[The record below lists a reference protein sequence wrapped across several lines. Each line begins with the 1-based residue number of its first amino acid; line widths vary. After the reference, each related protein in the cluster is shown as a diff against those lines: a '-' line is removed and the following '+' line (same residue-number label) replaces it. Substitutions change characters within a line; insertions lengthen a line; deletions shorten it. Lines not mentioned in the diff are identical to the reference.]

1 MTGGFESNVP
11 ARKPRT
17 KIARVISELTS
28 EPGEWGELNET
39 TEPDHRAE
47 SAEPA
52 VSPGPAEPVESFE
65 RAEGAN
71 SDSSDSAQALEDASR
86 AIRSAA
92 LVAPPRSAES
102 EAPAAKAAPRGVP
115 WANAPGPGPA
125 PEWAPP
131 PKQPAAHTA
140 APYTGPLAGG
150 REQIAR
156 LRERLAASAHPATG
170 ALEPQRTADAVRNMV
185 DGLRERLETTVRERT
200 DLARALEEARAAL
213 ARSDADLK
221 RERRARQGFE
231 VQADERRRITED
243 AVAEVEALAA
253 ERDQVLGELTEHRR
267 LESDQTSLLKEV
279 EAALAEREAEQ
290 EEAAHELGEA
300 RDLASL
306 RAAEVADLKTRLQD
320 EAAARSRVE
329 AKCRELEAEIK
340 RLTEA
345 TEALETIEG
354 VLGRLS
360 EARGADDE

>member
-39 TEPDHRAE
+39 TEPDNRAE
-47 SAEPA
+47 SA
-52 VSPGPAEPVESFE
+52 GPVESFE
-65 RAEGAN
+65 RAEGAK
-71 SDSSDSAQALEDASR
+71 SDSSDSAQALEDAPR
-86 AIRSAA
+86 TIRSAA
-92 LVAPPRSAES
+92 LVAHPRSAES
-102 EAPAAKAAPRGVP
+102 EAAAAAMDTPRGVP
-115 WANAPGPGPA
+115 STHAPGPA
-125 PEWAPP
+125 PELAPA
-131 PKQPAAHTA
+131 PKQPAADTA

-185 DGLRERLETTVRERT
+185 DGLRERLETTARERT

-221 RERRARQGFE
+221 RERRARQGLE
-231 VQADERRRITED
+231 AQAEERRRITED

-267 LESDQTSLLKEV
+267 LESEQTSLLKEV

-290 EEAAHELGEA
+290 AEAAREVAEA

-306 RAAEVADLKTRLQD
+306 RAAEIADLKTRLQD

-345 TEALETIEG
+345 TEALEAIEG
-354 VLGRLS
+354 VLGRRS

>member
-28 EPGEWGELNET
+28 EPDEADAT
-39 TEPDHRAE
+39 FE
-47 SAEPA
+47 S
-52 VSPGPAEPVESFE
+52 VE
-65 RAEGAN
+65 RAERAGN
-71 SDSSDSAQALEDASR
+71 RDAAPTYEEAPR

-92 LVAPPRSAES
+92 LVSHSRGGES
-102 EAPAAKAAPRGVP
+102 EAAETREAPRVFPSAQVQAPAAAEPQAPAASATP
-115 WANAPGPGPA
+115 
-125 PEWAPP
+125 APP
-131 PKQPAAHTA
+131 PATAPKQSAADTSV
-140 APYTGPLAGG
+140 PYTGPLAGG

-170 ALEPQRTADAVRNMV
+170 ALEPQRTADAVRDMV
-185 DGLRERLETTVRERT
+185 DGLRERLETTARERT
-200 DLARALEEARAAL
+200 DLAKALEEARSAL
-213 ARSDADLK
+213 ARSEAELK
-221 RERRARQGFE
+221 RERRARQGLE
-231 VQADERRRITED
+231 AQAEERRRITED

-267 LESDQTSLLKEV
+267 LESEQTSLLKEV

-290 EEAAHELGEA
+290 EEAAREVAEA

-306 RAAEVADLKTRLQD
+306 RAAEIADLRMRLQD
-320 EAAARSRVE
+320 EGAARARVE

-345 TEALETIEG
+345 TSALEAIEG
-354 VLGRLS
+354 VLGRRS
-360 EARGADDE
+360 EVSEES

>member
-39 TEPDHRAE
+39 TEPDNRAE
-47 SAEPA
+47 SA
-52 VSPGPAEPVESFE
+52 GPVESFE
-65 RAEGAN
+65 RAEGAK
-71 SDSSDSAQALEDASR
+71 SAGSDSAQALEDAPR
-86 AIRSAA
+86 AVRSAA
-92 LVAPPRSAES
+92 LVAHPRSAER
-102 EAPAAKAAPRGVP
+102 EAA
-115 WANAPGPGPA
+115 
-125 PEWAPP
+125 
-131 PKQPAAHTA
+131 A
-140 APYTGPLAGG
+140 APYAGPLAGG

-170 ALEPQRTADAVRNMV
+170 ALEPQRTADAVRNLV
-185 DGLRERLETTVRERT
+185 DGLRERLETTARERT

-213 ARSDADLK
+213 ARSDTDLK
-221 RERRARQGFE
+221 RERRARQGLE
-231 VQADERRRITED
+231 AQAEERRRITED

-253 ERDQVLGELTEHRR
+253 ERDQVLGELTDHRR
-267 LESDQTSLLKEV
+267 LESEQTSLLKEV

-290 EEAAHELGEA
+290 EEAAREVAEA

-306 RAAEVADLKTRLQD
+306 RAAEIADLKTRLQD

-345 TEALETIEG
+345 TEALEAIEG
-354 VLGRLS
+354 VLGRRS
-360 EARGADDE
+360 EARGAGDE

>member
-39 TEPDHRAE
+39 TEPDNRAE
-47 SAEPA
+47 SA
-52 VSPGPAEPVESFE
+52 GPVESFE
-65 RAEGAN
+65 RAEGAK
-71 SDSSDSAQALEDASR
+71 SAGSDSAQALEDAPR
-86 AIRSAA
+86 AVRSAA
-92 LVAPPRSAES
+92 LVAHPRSAER
-102 EAPAAKAAPRGVP
+102 EAA
-115 WANAPGPGPA
+115 
-125 PEWAPP
+125 
-131 PKQPAAHTA
+131 A
-140 APYTGPLAGG
+140 APYAGPLAGG

-170 ALEPQRTADAVRNMV
+170 ALEPQRTADAVRNLV
-185 DGLRERLETTVRERT
+185 DGLRERLETTARERT

-213 ARSDADLK
+213 ARSDTDLK
-221 RERRARQGFE
+221 RERRARQGLE
-231 VQADERRRITED
+231 AQAEERRQITED

-267 LESDQTSLLKEV
+267 LESEQTSLLKEV

-290 EEAAHELGEA
+290 EEAAREVAEA

-306 RAAEVADLKTRLQD
+306 RAAEIADLKTRLQD

-345 TEALETIEG
+345 TEALEAIEG
-354 VLGRLS
+354 VLGRRS
-360 EARGADDE
+360 EARGAGDE

>member
-28 EPGEWGELNET
+28 EPGEWGELNE
-39 TEPDHRAE
+39 
-47 SAEPA
+47 
-52 VSPGPAEPVESFE
+52 PAEPVDSF
-65 RAEGAN
+65 N
-71 SDSSDSAQALEDASR
+71 NSDSAQALEDAPR
-86 AIRSAA
+86 AIRGTA
-92 LVAPPRSAES
+92 LVAHPRSVESVAAEEPAS
-102 EAPAAKAAPRGVP
+102 PAAPTAP
-115 WANAPGPGPA
+115 
-125 PEWAPP
+125 
-131 PKQPAAHTA
+131 T

-185 DGLRERLETTVRERT
+185 DGLRERLDTTARERT
-200 DLARALEEARAAL
+200 DLARALEEARTAL
-213 ARSDADLK
+213 ARAEADLK
-221 RERRARQGFE
+221 RERRARQGLDA
-231 VQADERRRITED
+231 QAEERRRITED

-267 LESDQTSLLKEV
+267 LENEQTGLLKEV

-290 EEAAHELGEA
+290 EVAAREVAEA

-306 RAAEVADLKTRLQD
+306 RGAEIAELKMRLQD
-320 EAAARSRVE
+320 EAAARARVE
-329 AKCRELEAEIK
+329 AKCRELEGEIK

-345 TEALETIEG
+345 TSALEAIEG
-354 VLGRLS
+354 VLGRRS
-360 EARGADDE
+360 EGRGGDEE